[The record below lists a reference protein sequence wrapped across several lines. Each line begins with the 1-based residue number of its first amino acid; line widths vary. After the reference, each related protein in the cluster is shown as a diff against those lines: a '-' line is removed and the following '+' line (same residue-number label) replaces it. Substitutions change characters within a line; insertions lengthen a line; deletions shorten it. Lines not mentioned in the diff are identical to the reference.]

1 MKHHKEPVQPV
12 EQEHVITLTAAEAET
27 LRAILGPLSDGD
39 VERLT
44 RLTEG
49 LPLRYVEGLTY
60 RLYMA
65 LRS

>member
-1 MKHHKEPVQPV
+1 MKHHKEPAQPV
-12 EQEHVITLTAAEAET
+12 EQDHVITLTAAEAET
-27 LRAILGPLSDGD
+27 LRAILGPLSDED
-39 VERLT
+39 VK